1 MTRASALKS
10 SRVIDLLLAH
20 GANPDDA
27 DNRGRTA
34 LMIAA
39 DLGYADI
46 VDILVHR
53 GADRAKRDHDGKSA
67 LDLAA
72 NSTVREKLTAE

>member
-1 MTRASALKS
+1 
-10 SRVIDLLLAH
+10 
-20 GANPDDA
+20 
-27 DNRGRTA
+27 
-34 LMIAA
+34 MIAA

-67 LDLAA
+67 LDLAT
-72 NSTVREKLTAE
+72 NSAVREKLTAE